1 MGTSRCKCNRNRGT
15 CFSLFVSCLLSVAIL
30 SAQPPDRYPI
40 DWKKLAPEILDRFTG
55 LLRIDTSNPPGNETK
70 AATYL
75 KQILE
80 NEGIPCQLFAL
91 EPDRANLIARIKGS
105 GAKRTLLV
113 MGHTDVVGAQKDKW
127 TFDPFTPTRK
137 DGYIYARGAVDDK
150 DNATAGLMLMI
161 LLKRLN
167 VKLDRDVIFLAE
179 AGEEGTTRVGI
190 DFLVDQHWSEIDAE
204 YALAEGGSTV
214 SRDGKV
220 RYVGISATEKIPR
233 PVRLLA
239 HGEAGH
245 GSRPTPDN
253 AVLRLAT
260 AVAKVGAWHAPMR
273 LNDITR
279 AYFERLATISAPE
292 EAARYNSIGSGEKK
306 SAVRAIEYFA
316 RHELSHDALLR
327 TTVVPTVIKAG
338 FRTNVIPS
346 EAEATLDVRALPDED
361 LDSFYAELRRV
372 IGDPKV
378 EVIPSKLRGRPVSR
392 PSRLDTEM
400 FRALEH
406 AQRRM
411 FPGAITLPQM
421 SSGATDSA
429 QLRAKGVEAY
439 GFGPIVDEHDS
450 HGAHSDD
457 ERVLESSIPK
467 LVEYLWYAVLEVA
480 AAR

>member
-1 MGTSRCKCNRNRGT
+1 
-15 CFSLFVSCLLSVAIL
+15 L
-30 SAQPPDRYPI
+30 
-40 DWKKLAPEILDRFTG
+40 
-55 LLRIDTSNPPGNETK
+55 
-70 AATYL
+70 
-75 KQILE
+75 
-80 NEGIPCQLFAL
+80 
-91 EPDRANLIARIKGS
+91 KGS
-105 GAKRTLLV
+105 GAKRPLLV
-113 MGHTDVVGAQKDKW
+113 MGHTDVVGVQKEKW

-137 DGYIYARGAVDDK
+137 GGFLYARGAVDDK
-150 DNATAGLMLMI
+150 DNVTAGLMLML
-161 LLKRLN
+161 LLKRLH

-190 DFLVDQHWSEIDAE
+190 DYLVGQHWSEIEAE
-204 YALAEGGSTV
+204 YALAEGGATA

-220 RYVGISATEKIPR
+220 RYVGISATEKVPR
-233 PVRLLA
+233 PVRLVA

-245 GSRPTPDN
+245 GSRPTSDN
-253 AVLRLAT
+253 AVLRLAS
-260 AVAKVGAWHAPMR
+260 AVSKVGAWQAPMR

-292 EAARYNSIGSGEKK
+292 DAARYNHVGDSK
-306 SAVRAIEYFA
+306 AAPAIEKYFA
-316 RHELSHDALLR
+316 RHELSHNAILR
-327 TTVVPTVIKAG
+327 TTVVPTIIRAG

-361 LDSFYAELRRV
+361 LDRFYAELRR
-372 IGDPKV
+372 IIANPNV
-378 EVIPSKLRGRPVSR
+378 EVIPSKLPGRPFTR

-400 FRALEH
+400 YRALEH

-439 GFGPIVDEHDS
+439 GFGSIVDERDS
-450 HGAHSDD
+450 HGPHSDD
-457 ERVLESSIPK
+457 ERVAETSIPK
-467 LVEYLWYAVLEVA
+467 LVEFLWYAVLEVA

>member
-1 MGTSRCKCNRNRGT
+1 MGTFRCNRPLRLTRAVLCVISTTG
-15 CFSLFVSCLLSVAIL
+15 LV
-30 SAQPPDRYPI
+30 AQPADRYPV
-40 DWKKLAPEILDRFTG
+40 DWKKLTPEILDRFTG

-80 NEGIPCQLFAL
+80 KEGIPCQLFAL
-91 EPDRANLIARIKGS
+91 EPDRANLIARLKGS
-105 GAKRTLLV
+105 GAKRPLLV
-113 MGHTDVVGAQKDKW
+113 MGHTDVVGVQKEKW

-137 DGYIYARGAVDDK
+137 DGFIYARGAVDDK

-233 PVRLLA
+233 PVRLVA

-253 AVLRLAT
+253 AVLRLAA

-273 LNDITR
+273 LNEITR
-279 AYFERLATISAPE
+279 AYFERLATISSPE
-292 EAARYNSIGSGEKK
+292 EAARYNHVGQPAASGASEN
-306 SAVRAIEYFA
+306 YF
-316 RHELSHDALLR
+316 RQHELSHDAMLR

-361 LDSFYAELRRV
+361 LDRFYRALRHV
-372 IGDPKV
+372 IVDPNV

-400 FRALEH
+400 FHALEH

-429 QLRAKGVEAY
+429 QLRANGVEAY

-457 ERVLESSIPK
+457 ERVLETSIPK
-467 LVEYLWYAVLEVA
+467 LVEYLWYTVLEVA